1 MKNADKPAMPQSVS
15 VGIDGSLVGSYMED
29 EWQGLT
35 KREELAA
42 RNMAAILSSLP
53 HWEAMGYKIES
64 DTEYAKQAID
74 AADALLAKLDK

>member
-1 MKNADKPAMPQSVS
+1 MSNNIKNADLTAMPCHTQSTS
-15 VGIDGSLVGSYMED
+15 NSFG
-29 EWQGLT
+29 GLT

-64 DTEYAKQAID
+64 DSDYAKQAID
-74 AADALLAKLDK
+74 AADALLAELDE